1 VIDLEHPVNPFSTE
15 EIDNIVANLPSGKS
29 PGLDSFNTYFMKKM
43 LETNFFRLLS
53 VMFWFLC
60 LQSINESYIVLIPK
74 VENPPTVNEY
84 MTISLLNSFVK
95 LLTKLLAN
103 MLQSKILRVV
113 YQNQYDFIRNRSI
126 LDCLA

>member
-1 VIDLEHPVNPFSTE
+1 
-15 EIDNIVANLPSGKS
+15 
-29 PGLDSFNTYFMKKM
+29 
-43 LETNFFRLLS
+43 
-53 VMFWFLC
+53 MFWFLC

-84 MTISLLNSFVK
+84 MTISPLNSFVK
-95 LLTKLLAN
+95 LLTNLLAN